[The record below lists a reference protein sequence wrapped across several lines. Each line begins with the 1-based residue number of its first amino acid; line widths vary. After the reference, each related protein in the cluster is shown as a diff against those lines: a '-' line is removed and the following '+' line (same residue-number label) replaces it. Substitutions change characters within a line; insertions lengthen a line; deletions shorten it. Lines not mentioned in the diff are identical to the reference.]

1 MDLKNDIKD
10 RLSIEDVVGKYVQL
24 KRAGRNFKGLSPFTS
39 EKTPSFVVSPEK
51 QIWHDFSSNKGG
63 DIFSFVMEVEGLDFK
78 ESLELLAR
86 QAGLNIDDYKISST
100 SGTGALKERLYLANK
115 FAQSFFRDNLNKYPE
130 AIRYINHRGI
140 KRGSIT
146 DYGMGWASGEGDR
159 LVKALLK
166 EGFPE
171 QEIIKAGLGKDGYG
185 KLSDTFRNRLVV
197 SLTDIEGRVVGF
209 TGRSLSGDNPRIPKY
224 LNTNQTLIY
233 DKGRQVF
240 GLSLAKK
247 FVKEQ
252 DAVILVEGNL
262 DVVSLFQAGFKNV
275 AATAGTAMT
284 INHLKQIK
292 RFTTNIYIAYDSDR
306 AGQDATARAIFL
318 AEEADMTLYV
328 IEMPDGYKDPDDVV
342 RHDPELFKTILN
354 SRKYGIDWLLERLKN
369 QFNLSLVPDKKKFAT
384 EAIRFIGKIKD
395 PVSQDYYFEQVADLL
410 GVDKASIK
418 LKSERY
424 FAGSENQNLKI
435 NKIKKNPPSSESENI
450 EQEIEK
456 AFDELASLCFKFKL
470 KINISSE
477 TKNYL
482 NDSRLAI
489 LNLLGLGNQQSSG
502 LQSNEEYVS
511 IITFRSEEQF
521 INWNQDQTN
530 DHKKYLEKKLEK
542 LGLKNKIEEINKM
555 IEQFEDSGSGSDQKM
570 QELLE
575 TQLSLIQN
583 LKRKDDD

>member
-24 KRAGRNFKGLSPFTS
+24 KRAGRNFKGLSPFTN

-63 DIFSFVMEVEGLDFK
+63 DIFSFIMEVEGLDFK

-86 QAGLNIDDYKISST
+86 QAGLNIDDYKISSA

-130 AIRYINHRGI
+130 AIKYINHRGI

-146 DYGMGWASGEGDR
+146 DYGIGWASGEGDR
-159 LVKALLK
+159 LVRALLG
-166 EGFPE
+166 EGFSQ
-171 QEIIKAGLGKDGYG
+171 QEIVKAGLGKDGYG
-185 KLSDTFRNRLVV
+185 KLSDVFRNRLVV

-209 TGRSLSGDNPRIPKY
+209 TGRSLSSDNPRIPKY

-247 FVKEQ
+247 FIKEQ
-252 DAVILVEGNL
+252 DAIILVEGNL

-275 AATAGTAMT
+275 AATAGTAIT

-342 RHDPELFKTILN
+342 RHGPELFKTILN

-384 EAIRFIGKIKD
+384 EAIALIGRIKD
-395 PVSQDYYFEQVADLL
+395 PVSQDYYFEIVADLL
-410 GVDKASIK
+410 GVDKSSIK
-418 LKSERY
+418 LKSEHY
-424 FAGSENQNLKI
+424 FAERKNQKLKVNKVKKSIPGSDG
-435 NKIKKNPPSSESENI
+435 ENI
-450 EQEIEK
+450 QQEIEK
-456 AFDELASLCFKFKL
+456 AFDELVSLSLKFKL
-470 KINISSE
+470 KVNISSE
-477 TKNYL
+477 VMNYL
-482 NDSRLAI
+482 NDARLSV
-489 LNLLGLGNQQSSG
+489 LNWLGLDNKQKSG
-502 LQSNEEYVS
+502 LQNNKEYVS

-521 INWNQDQTN
+521 INWNQDQIN

-542 LGLKNKIEEINKM
+542 LGLKNKIEEINKI
-555 IEQFEDSGSGSDQKM
+555 IEQFEDSSSGADRKM

-575 TQLSLIQN
+575 TQLGLIQN
-583 LKRKDDD
+583 LKRKDND